1 MKQLNRKRLLTMK
14 QLIIA
19 TLLLIAA
26 SITLSAVSNQLNAI
40 AAKDQQ
46 IEILKEMLK
55 ESNDRE
61 REYLKALGVTLDGIE
76 KENY

>member
-1 MKQLNRKRLLTMK
+1 MK

-19 TLLLIAA
+19 ALLLILT
-26 SITLSAVSNQLNAI
+26 SLSLSAISNQMEAI

-46 IEILKEMLK
+46 IKILKEMLH

-61 REYLKALGVTLDGIE
+61 REYLKALDVTLDGIE
-76 KENY
+76 KEND

>member
-1 MKQLNRKRLLTMK
+1 MK

-19 TLLLIAA
+19 ILLLIAA
-26 SITLSAVSNQLNAI
+26 CITFSTVSYQMKAI

-46 IEILKEMLK
+46 IEVLKDMLQ

-61 REYLKALGVTLDGIE
+61 REYLKALGVTLEDME